1 MVQSKGRAI
10 VRKRRRDRGF
20 AANADC
26 RRRHAR
32 GVLIHRRITIGNAIA
47 RHRAA
52 LAEKRMRTARNGL
65 HGRAART
72 TRVIAAACGQAGRRD
87 RGRDVRAASRVAAA
101 KSLLLRASGTRFA
114 RPRPAESRPPN
125 GRVSDSIRFA
135 TAAAVARSW
144 AAGTGKSLTAIAAPR
159 TSRTRPALVRARR
172 SPKPKAPRAGIL
184 AAAASRARTAFA
196 HRACAPRDAR
206 AR

>member
-10 VRKRRRDRGF
+10 VRKRPRDRGF

-52 LAEKRMRTARNGL
+52 LAGKRMRTARNGL

-72 TRVIAAACGQAGRRD
+72 TRVIAAVCGQAGSRPRCSRSIARR
-87 RGRDVRAASRVAAA
+87 RRKKSAFTGVRHALRAAATGRKQAA
-101 KSLLLRASGTRFA
+101 
-114 RPRPAESRPPN
+114 
-125 GRVSDSIRFA
+125 
-135 TAAAVARSW
+135 
-144 AAGTGKSLTAIAAPR
+144 
-159 TSRTRPALVRARR
+159 
-172 SPKPKAPRAGIL
+172 
-184 AAAASRARTAFA
+184 
-196 HRACAPRDAR
+196 
-206 AR
+206 